1 MTIQSWELMTKRS
14 KKPPTQSRRP
24 LPPRREDNTALVKAL
39 ILKGLDAFEESFRRR
54 YPELSQEAL
63 RDRMT
68 QYLSER
74 TRFDH
79 AHPKR
84 SFRYG
89 RYN

>member
-1 MTIQSWELMTKRS
+1 MTKRT
-14 KKPPTQSRRP
+14 KNPPLRARRP
-24 LPPRREDNTALVKAL
+24 LPPRREDHTELVKAL
-39 ILKGLDAFEESFRRR
+39 ILKGLDAFEASFRRQ

-68 QYLSER
+68 AYLSER

>member
-1 MTIQSWELMTKRS
+1 MIKRS
-14 KKPPTQSRRP
+14 KKQPTPPRRP

-39 ILKGLDAFEESFRRR
+39 ILKGLDAFEASFRRQ
-54 YPELSQEAL
+54 YPDLSQEAL

-68 QYLSER
+68 AYLSER

>member
-1 MTIQSWELMTKRS
+1 MGKHA
-14 KKPPTQSRRP
+14 KKPSAHARP
-24 LPPRREDNTALVKAL
+24 PLSSRREDNTELVKAL
-39 ILKGLDAFEESFRRR
+39 ILKGLDAFEASFRRR

-74 TRFDH
+74 TRFDY

>member
-1 MTIQSWELMTKRS
+1 MGKHA
-14 KKPPTQSRRP
+14 KKPSVHARP
-24 LPPRREDNTALVKAL
+24 PLSPRREDNTELVKAL
-39 ILKGLDAFEESFRRR
+39 ILKGLDAFEASFRRR

-74 TRFDH
+74 TRFDY

>member
-1 MTIQSWELMTKRS
+1 MTKRP
-14 KKPPTQSRRP
+14 KKQLAQSRRP
-24 LPPRREDNTALVKAL
+24 LPPRREDNTELVKAL

-54 YPELSQEAL
+54 YPALSQEAL
-63 RDRMT
+63 RDLMT

-74 TRFDH
+74 TRFDY

>member
-1 MTIQSWELMTKRS
+1 MIKRS
-14 KKPPTQSRRP
+14 KKQPTPSRRP
-24 LPPRREDNTALVKAL
+24 LPPRREDNTALVKVL
-39 ILKGLDAFEESFRRR
+39 ILKGLEAFEASFRRR

-74 TRFDH
+74 TRFEYD
-79 AHPKR
+79 HPKR

>member
-1 MTIQSWELMTKRS
+1 MTKRA
-14 KKPPTQSRRP
+14 KQPQPQSRRTI
-24 LPPRREDNTALVKAL
+24 PPRGEDNTTLVKAL
-39 ILKGLDAFEESFRRR
+39 ILKGLDAFEASFRRQ
-54 YPELSQEAL
+54 YPDLSQQAL

-74 TRFDH
+74 TRFDYD
-79 AHPKR
+79 HPKR